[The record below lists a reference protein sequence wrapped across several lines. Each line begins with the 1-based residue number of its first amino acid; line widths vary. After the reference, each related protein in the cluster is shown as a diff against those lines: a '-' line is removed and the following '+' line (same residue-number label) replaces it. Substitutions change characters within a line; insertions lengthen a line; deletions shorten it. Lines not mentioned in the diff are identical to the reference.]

1 MHGGAKSSV
10 TLTRG
15 EPISQSGR
23 CLSKMSDD
31 RTPGIILLSLFC
43 GSVWKSSDIYCD
55 S

>member
-23 CLSKMSDD
+23 CLGKMSDD
-31 RTPGIILLSLFC
+31 RTQKNNSAFLIL
-43 GSVWKSSDIYCD
+43 WKCVEIFGHLL
-55 S
+55 

>member
-10 TLTRG
+10 TLTS

-23 CLSKMSDD
+23 CLGKMSDD